1 MVNCLIDIGSTL
13 LRCFPAEAAHHAT
26 IKLLQYDILPPARLS
41 IPPSMH
47 LNLWGKEF
55 ESPIGL
61 AAGFDKNAVA
71 LNGLYGLGF
80 GFVEAGTVT
89 FFPQAGNPKP
99 RLFRLRRDKA
109 LINRLGFNGEGLE
122 AFVENLRSSREQNST
137 RPLGVN
143 IGLNRDR
150 LDQIGDY
157 TLCIEKLLPF
167 ADYIAVNVSSPNT
180 PGLRSLQDSQS
191 LEAML
196 IPVLDSVRTKGIQ
209 VPILLKLSPDLTGDT
224 LHKSVETAVDGGIS
238 GFILGNTTTNRPN
251 NLRSSTRHE
260 AGGLSGEPLRQSALT
275 LIRNVYQICDGSL
288 PLIGVG
294 GIASADD
301 AYARLKAGASLIQI
315 YTGFVYQGP
324 RLIQDIISGL
334 ALHLENDGFETI
346 AEAVGVDFEHVK

>member
-1 MVNCLIDIGSTL
+1 M
-13 LRCFPAEAAHHAT
+13 RCFPAETAHNAT
-26 IKLLQYDILPPARLS
+26 IKVLQYDLLPPARLS
-41 IPPSMH
+41 IPDSMH
-47 LNLWGKEF
+47 VKLWGKNF

-89 FFPQAGNPKP
+89 FFPQTGNPKP

-109 LINRLGFNGEGLE
+109 LINRMGFNGVGLE
-122 AFVENLRSSREQNST
+122 AFVENLSRSREKNSK

-150 LDQIGDY
+150 VDEVGDY
-157 TLCIEKLLPF
+157 TLCMEKLLPF
-167 ADYIAVNVSSPNT
+167 ADYIAINISSPNT
-180 PGLRSLQDSQS
+180 PGLRSLQDSQY
-191 LEAML
+191 LEDML
-196 IPVLDSVRTKGIQ
+196 MPILYAVRRKDFQ
-209 VPILLKLSPDLTGDT
+209 VPILLKLSPDLTGDA
-224 LHKSVETAVDGGIS
+224 LRKSVETAVNGGIS

-251 NLRSSTRHE
+251 NLQSSARHE
-260 AGGLSGEPLRQSALT
+260 VGGLSGCPLCQTALT
-275 LIRNVYQICDGSL
+275 LIRNVYHICDGRL

-324 RLIQDIISGL
+324 RLIQEIISGL
-334 ALHLENDGFETI
+334 AVHLENDGFETI
-346 AEAVGVDFEHVK
+346 AEAVGTDFKHVK